1 MHGMC
6 VLCCWL
12 WHRTTCKQ
20 TEESRRCHVLV
31 ACPGSTLNT
40 AELHTR
46 NGSESQMVAFSPWPI
61 VRDMCFVMRPRM
73 WMCDQL
79 ADQGADWILSPACP
93 LTSPV
98 NILPCWFVHVGQ
110 WAVLTLRLPN
120 MDRWRFHW
128 TSHLETMTMLCL
140 MFVFWCQLRS
150 LAWIAFSGLP
160 NEPTLPCLVY
170 SAEDN
175 SAGTMPLQKRVGE
188 EWLAEVWGEMDKVL
202 DRLDKSITF
211 TIILLHPM
219 AFWSTSHFHRATR
232 APFFSKVEP
241 CTFLGTCTQSCAFI
255 RNIPRA
261 NFSVPKG
268 GAGNIILII
277 LHINI

>member
-1 MHGMC
+1 
-6 VLCCWL
+6 
-12 WHRTTCKQ
+12 
-20 TEESRRCHVLV
+20 
-31 ACPGSTLNT
+31 
-40 AELHTR
+40 
-46 NGSESQMVAFSPWPI
+46 MVAFSPWPI

-160 NEPTLPCLVY
+160 NEQTLPCLVY
-170 SAEDN
+170 SAEDY
-175 SAGTMPLQKRVGE
+175 SAGTMPLQKWVE
-188 EWLAEVWGEMDKVL
+188 EERLAEVKWKKVM
-202 DRLDKSITF
+202 DRLDDIQIFLDFIAF

-232 APFFSKVEP
+232 VLFLFFKV
-241 CTFLGTCTQSCAFI
+241 Q
-255 RNIPRA
+255 N
-261 NFSVPKG
+261 V
-268 GAGNIILII
+268 
-277 LHINI
+277 HIS